1 MKNDRKYGAIIKQ
14 AHEAGMIA
22 GEGITPVPM
31 VIGTPTTTFGN
42 DIDYTKPVEIINAG
56 ACGFAYVHI
65 AGNTSF
71 GRWALAK
78 TKLAQIGSSARG
90 LFRKSEYHGGL
101 VMPVF
106 EFGQSMERKEAYARE
121 FARVLDYN
129 GVVAHS
135 SSRMD

>member
-1 MKNDRKYGAIIKQ
+1 MKNDRTYGAIIKK
-14 AHEAGMIA
+14 AHEAGMAA
-22 GEGITPVPM
+22 GNSTTPVPM
-31 VIGTPTTTFGN
+31 IIGSPTTTFGS
-42 DIDYTKPVEIINAG
+42 DIDYSKPVEIINAG

-78 TKLAQIGSSARG
+78 SKEARIGSSAGG
-90 LFRKSEYHGGL
+90 LFRKSEYYGGL
-101 VMPVF
+101 IMPVF

-121 FARVLDYN
+121 FARVLDSE
-129 GVVAHS
+129 GVAAYS